1 MYQKVSQPGCP
12 MWGNAESPELCSEG
26 RQSLTAALFIHY
38 LSPIP
43 ASKLSAHRFSVHR
56 QSPFSPAAFSGG
68 CRLLCNPSA
77 APTSTSTAQ
86 GTGGTSGTRR
96 HEITGLLSGTLTLP
110 PVSLLPP
117 PCSAILD
124 PTPGEALVRAYE
136 IRGWNKGVRV
146 PKSEAT
152 MSYRSCFLAQGTF
165 WLLESPQQAG
175 KRLH

>member
-1 MYQKVSQPGCP
+1 MYQKASQPGCP

-165 WLLESPQQAG
+165 WLLEGPQQAG
-175 KRLH
+175 

>member
-1 MYQKVSQPGCP
+1 MRWFRGILWLGSDIASSAALHIFHYRLLFPALPRKSGQHQP
-12 MWGNAESPELCSEG
+12 SPNQLTSLRLIITTRFCWNNELMHSEG

-77 APTSTSTAQ
+77 ARTSASTAQ
-86 GTGGTSGTRR
+86 GTGGTSGTPR

-117 PCSAILD
+117 PCPAISD
-124 PTPGEALVRAYE
+124 PTPGEALV
-136 IRGWNKGVRV
+136 
-146 PKSEAT
+146 
-152 MSYRSCFLAQGTF
+152 
-165 WLLESPQQAG
+165 
-175 KRLH
+175 